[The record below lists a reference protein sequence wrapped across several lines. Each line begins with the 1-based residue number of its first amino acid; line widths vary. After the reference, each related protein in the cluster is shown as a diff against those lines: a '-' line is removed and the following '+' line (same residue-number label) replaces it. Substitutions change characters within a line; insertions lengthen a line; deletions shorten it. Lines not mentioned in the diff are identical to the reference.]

1 MKNYQSEDIVSV
13 IDSSLIATDQTIK
26 SVLNLWINLKEA
38 FLLGKI
44 NGYENASLL
53 QRLQGLKNI
62 IGLCLDE
69 MDKRKYRNNIYDNL
83 KYSQMICNDFIQIL
97 ETGKKIGEVA
107 AKINYDPSKDS
118 IIDFIKKLI
127 NVLDGESQ
135 PKITEVKDN
144 TVDEELV
151 KKILEEMKKN

>member
-1 MKNYQSEDIVSV
+1 MKKYESEDIVSV
-13 IDSSLIATDQTIK
+13 IDTSLLATDQTIR

-44 NGYENASLL
+44 TGYENASLT
-53 QRLQGLKNI
+53 QRLIGLKNI

-69 MDKRKYRNNIYDNL
+69 MDKRKYKNSIYDNL

-97 ETGKKIGEVA
+97 ETGNKIGELA
-107 AKINYDPSKDS
+107 SKINYDPSKDS
-118 IIDFIKKLI
+118 IIDYIRKLI
-127 NVLDGESQ
+127 NVLDTDSQ
-135 PKITEVKDN
+135 PKITNIKDN